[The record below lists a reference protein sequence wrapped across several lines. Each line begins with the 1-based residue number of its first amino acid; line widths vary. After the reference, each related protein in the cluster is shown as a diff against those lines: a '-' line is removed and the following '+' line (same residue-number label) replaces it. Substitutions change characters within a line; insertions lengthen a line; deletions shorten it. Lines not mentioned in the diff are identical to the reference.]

1 MQLNTRKTN
10 SPNKKQVG
18 DLNRRSSSKDTQMA
32 NNYMKICSSSLII
45 REMQIKLIMRY
56 LITPVRMAIIKNLQ
70 IKLER
75 EPTTLL
81 IGM

>member
-32 NNYMKICSSSLII
+32 NNYMKICTSSLII
-45 REMQIKLIMRY
+45 REMQIKIIMRY
-56 LITPVRMAIIKNLQ
+56 HITPVRMAIIKNLQ

>member
-45 REMQIKLIMRY
+45 REMQIKIIMRY
-56 LITPVRMAIIKNLQ
+56 HITPVRMAIIKNIQ